1 MHKKAIQMRQ
11 KKGRIA
17 RCDGRPP
24 RVRPARH
31 HHLKAVGTGD
41 PGSSLMFSAN
51 KEIRV
56 AVGASSVDR
65 GRPGRAPFSFAAAAR
80 AIADVRRHAPR
91 RLGVVCS
98 SRVCPFHRRA
108 RVCRRQHPQRTIAA
122 CNQAGLRVPGSG
134 RDIQGGARAAPS
146 ASASAA
152 ARCCCCCFC
161 GCQTALGRHHAG
173 EDAPV
178 GAKPTRTHPS
188 CSATGTTR
196 FPTFLAVARAQACRY
211 SSPWTTPTTQADS

>member
-1 MHKKAIQMRQ
+1 M
-11 KKGRIA
+11 
-17 RCDGRPP
+17 
-24 RVRPARH
+24 RPAH
-31 HHLKAVGTGD
+31 FPLQLV
-41 PGSSLMFSAN
+41 
-51 KEIRV
+51 
-56 AVGASSVDR
+56 
-65 GRPGRAPFSFAAAAR
+65 AR
-80 AIADVRRHAPR
+80 AVADACRHAPR

-98 SRVCPFHRRA
+98 SRVCPFRRRA
-108 RVCRRQHPQRTIAA
+108 RVGRRQHPRRTIAA
-122 CNQAGLRVPGSG
+122 CNRAGLRVPGSG

-146 ASASAA
+146 ASASSA

-196 FPTFLAVARAQACRY
+196 FPTFLAVARAQARRY

>member
-1 MHKKAIQMRQ
+1 MQS
-11 KKGRIA
+11 GR
-17 RCDGRPP
+17 RPSTAADPAVP
-24 RVRPARH
+24 RFPLQLRRGP
-31 HHLKAVGTGD
+31 L
-41 PGSSLMFSAN
+41 LMFAAT
-51 KEIRV
+51 RR
-56 AVGASSVDR
+56 AAWASCAL
-65 GRPGRAPFSFAAAAR
+65 RAC
-80 AIADVRRHAPR
+80 VRF
-91 RLGVVCS
+91 VV
-98 SRVCPFHRRA
+98 A
-108 RVCRRQHPQRTIAA
+108 RVCVVLDQHPQRTIAA

-146 ASASAA
+146 ASASSA